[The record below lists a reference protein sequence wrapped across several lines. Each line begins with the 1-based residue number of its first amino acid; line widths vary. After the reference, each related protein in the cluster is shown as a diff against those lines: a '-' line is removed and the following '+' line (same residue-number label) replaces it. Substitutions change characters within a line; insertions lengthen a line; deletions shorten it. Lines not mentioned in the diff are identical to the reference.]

1 MLAEMARGGV
11 LFNGDSEIDLLFRI
25 FQVLGTPDTSTW
37 PDVDSLRNYNPQFPR
52 WKAQPTSRYS
62 GPLGAEGRSMLEGL
76 LALDPAK
83 RLTATEALE
92 HPFFDGMDDATAQAI
107 AAREYAAVVGH
118 RGPPPPAR
126 YVSRAVAEAED
137 AAAGDGTGAGAG
149 LDDARVP
156 WVSDKAKEAAASER
170 ERQAASHE
178 RKMSKGKHKGSSVG
192 GVGVGAAARGGG
204 EGSPGG
210 APAAPREPPSAGPR
224 GGRAVHRLHVE
235 AQGIVEMREREA
247 REDE

>member
-1 MLAEMARGGV
+1 
-11 LFNGDSEIDLLFRI
+11 
-25 FQVLGTPDTSTW
+25 
-37 PDVDSLRNYNPQFPR
+37 
-52 WKAQPTSRYS
+52 
-62 GPLGAEGRSMLEGL
+62 MLEGL

-137 AAAGDGTGAGAG
+137 AAAGDGAGAG

-178 RKMSKGKHKGSSVG
+178 RKMSKGKSKGPSAG

-210 APAAPREPPSAGPR
+210 APAAP
-224 GGRAVHRLHVE
+224 
-235 AQGIVEMREREA
+235 
-247 REDE
+247 